1 METFTKLRDLLKECE
16 IPDTER
22 DDGTRR
28 LWLVD
33 RFLNDTERE
42 FRGIV
47 RDRQKLEEEI
57 NVLKAQIKPKKVK
70 SVRARCPCMTAKG
83 RQCRKFCIEGA
94 DSCKVH
100 SKPLKPAKPP
110 KKPRVKRQTCSGVN
124 IRGNPCRN
132 KCIDGKT
139 FCERHD
145 PDAPMVNKKTKR
157 NKKRDIQMHTHEPG
171 EVPTVRCLLCETH
184 GDMFDPDMVN
194 HTLVESNGSHGYTL
208 REYIAS
214 RKGVCQTV
222 S

>member
-1 METFTKLRDLLKECE
+1 METFIELRDELKKHH
-16 IPDTER
+16 IPDI
-22 DDGTRR
+22 
-28 LWLVD
+28 VD
-33 RFLNDTERE
+33 RFLNDIERE
-42 FRGIV
+42 FRSVV
-47 RDRQKLEEEI
+47 RDRQKLEEE
-57 NVLKAQIKPKKVK
+57 NRDLKTQIKPKKVK
-70 SVRARCPCMTAKG
+70 NVRTRCPCVTAKG
-83 RQCRKFCIEGA
+83 TQCRKFCIEGV
-94 DSCKVH
+94 DTCKVH
-100 SKPLKPAKPP
+100 SKPPKTVKPP
-110 KKPRVKRQTCSGVN
+110 KNPRVKRQSCNGIN

-145 PDAPMVNKKTKR
+145 PDAPVVNKKTKR

-184 GDMFDPDMVN
+184 GDMFDPNLVN
-194 HTLVESNGSHGYTL
+194 HVLVESNGSHGYTL

>member
-83 RQCRKFCIEGA
+83 TQCRKFCIEGA
-94 DSCKVH
+94 DTCKVH

>member
-1 METFTKLRDLLKECE
+1 METFIELRDQLKNEN
-16 IPDTER
+16 IPSV
-22 DDGTRR
+22 
-28 LWLVD
+28 VD
-33 RFLNDTERE
+33 RLLNDIERE
-42 FRGIV
+42 FRSVV
-47 RDRQKLEEEI
+47 RDRQKLEEE
-57 NVLKAQIKPKKVK
+57 NKDLKAQIKPKKVK
-70 SVRARCPCMTAKG
+70 SVRTRCPCITAKG
-83 RQCRKFCIEGA
+83 TQCRKFCVEGA
-94 DSCKVH
+94 DTCKVH

-145 PDAPMVNKKTKR
+145 PDAPMVAKKTKR

-184 GDMFDPDMVN
+184 GDMFDPNLVN

-214 RKGVCQTV
+214 RRGVCQPIK
-222 S
+222 